1 MKKYLITRII
11 LAIFDPPAQRVGRQ
25 LRRIERRQ
33 KVIDVINAINLNSCQ
48 QEIDCIGL
56 ETWFSRQT
64 RWLDEVIHRFS
75 LSPGKALHFAYFGR
89 KVISDIKK
97 NRGNCQTRNLIANYL
112 DVLDDIAKH
121 LWEDISTCRQ
131 RMKAMELECL

>member
-1 MKKYLITRII
+1 MKKYLIVRII
-11 LAIFDPPAQRVGRQ
+11 LAIFDPPGQRVGRQ

-33 KVIDVINAINLNSCQ
+33 KIIDVINTVNLNSCQ

-64 RWLDEVIHRFS
+64 KWLDEIIYRFS

-97 NRGNCQTRNLIANYL
+97 NRGNCQIQNLVVNYL
-112 DVLDDIAKH
+112 DVLDDIAKR
-121 LWEDISTCRQ
+121 LQGDILTCRQ
-131 RMKAMELECL
+131 RMKATELECL